1 MADAAGSGA
10 LGTAAWWSRPVPTW
24 FALLLIWGLGAAA
37 GWPMLDG
44 PWLFDDGQLQRPI
57 AEMHTQGL
65 AALAGNG
72 WREQLI
78 MSGSPHG
85 RPVSMATFAANALA
99 GTSPFGFKLV
109 NLALHLAVGSLVFLL
124 VRVLG
129 RAALGPAGERGHGEV
144 FALLVALVWVLH
156 PLHVSTYAYVV
167 QRMTILSA
175 LPSLLGLWLYAR
187 VRVRELGGGAPAR
200 TGELIFPLLILPP
213 AAYLAKEN
221 GALLPALLL
230 VMESV
235 LFRWQGSVRTRR
247 VLAVYYSL
255 VVLTGLVLAA
265 VLFTPERLRVDYAG
279 RDFTAGERLLTQA
292 RVVSL
297 YVGQV
302 LLPRPDWMTFY
313 YDRLPVSHGF
323 WQPVTTLPAIAFL
336 AGLFGLGLAL
346 VRRRP
351 LAAFGILFFFAGHLM
366 ESTLIP
372 LVLAFEHRSYL
383 PSLGLILA
391 AADLLAGARGDLARW
406 RAPIVGLVL
415 LGLFALTVLRAS
427 AWGGTGEGIWL
438 TALAADPPSDTA
450 RAEYAQWLTEQG
462 RTGEARGLVAGAYGL
477 GPRLHEGY
485 LDCLET
491 GRLPPER
498 LTQAL
503 AQTDAFPESY
513 EASAVMIIGRLA
525 VEGACKVPRVEF
537 LGLLET
543 VAADK
548 RYGADRRG
556 AFRQHQAALL
566 HAGGESAAAQAA
578 LEVAFVLDPV
588 NPGPLLTA
596 AEWSLDAGDPTA
608 ARAFYERARAVRLR
622 PSMDLDERLAVIA
635 SRLDVAR

>member
-1 MADAAGSGA
+1 MVDGAASGSVGA
-10 LGTAAWWSRPVPTW
+10 PTWWSRPVPTW

-57 AEMHTQGL
+57 AEMHAQGL

-78 MSGSPHG
+78 MSGSAYG

-109 NLALHLAVGSLVFLL
+109 NLALHLAAGTLVLLL
-124 VRVLG
+124 VRVLA
-129 RAALGPAGERGHGEV
+129 RAPMGPAAGPRHGEV

-175 LPSLLGLWLYAR
+175 LLSLLGLWLYAR
-187 VRVRELGGGAPAR
+187 MRVRELGGGAPAR
-200 TGELIFPLLILPP
+200 AGELGLPLLILPP

-221 GALLPALLL
+221 GALLPVLLL
-230 VMESV
+230 VMELV
-235 LFRWQGSVRTRR
+235 LFRWQGSARTRR
-247 VLAVYYSL
+247 VLAVYFSV
-255 VVLTGLVLAA
+255 VVLAGLVLAA
-265 VLFTPERLRVDYAG
+265 VLFAPERLRAAFAG

-297 YVGQV
+297 YVGQI

-313 YDRLPVSHGF
+313 YDRLPVSHGL
-323 WQPVTTLPAIAFL
+323 WQPMSTLPAILFL

-372 LVLAFEHRSYL
+372 LLLAFEHRSYL

-406 RAPIVGLVL
+406 RAPIAALVL
-415 LGLFALTVLRAS
+415 VGLFALTVLRAS
-427 AWGGTGEGIWL
+427 GWGGTGEGIWL
-438 TALAADPPSDTA
+438 TALAAHPPSDTA

-498 LTQAL
+498 IAQAL

-513 EASAVMIIGRLA
+513 EASAVMVIGRLA
-525 VEGACKVPRVEF
+525 VTGTCAVPLAEF
-537 LGLLET
+537 LGLLDR
-543 VAADK
+543 VAADT

-578 LEVAFVLDPV
+578 LEAAFAFDPA
-588 NPGPLLTA
+588 NPSPLLTA
-596 AEWSLDAGDPTA
+596 AEWSLDAGDAKA

-622 PSMDLDERLAVIA
+622 PSVDLDERLAAIE
-635 SRLDVAR
+635 SRLAAAR